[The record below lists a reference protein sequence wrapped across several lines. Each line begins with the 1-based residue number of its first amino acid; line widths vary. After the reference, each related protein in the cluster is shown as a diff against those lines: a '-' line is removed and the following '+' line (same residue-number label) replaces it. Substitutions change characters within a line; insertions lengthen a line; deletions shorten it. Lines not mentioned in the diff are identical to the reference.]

1 MIRCACKWD
10 STIKIICN
18 SAMEITTIVS
28 DEQNSQRK
36 LVLEKT
42 KQNYR
47 NIIQATIQ
55 WKSIINQM
63 SHEKAPW
70 YFPESY
76 PT

>member
-1 MIRCACKWD
+1 MTVTNA
-10 STIKIICN
+10 
-18 SAMEITTIVS
+18 VS
-28 DEQNSQRK
+28 EEQNTQRK
-36 LVLEKT
+36 NVLEKT
-42 KQNYR
+42 KENYR
-47 NIIQATIQ
+47 NTIKATIQ

>member
-1 MIRCACKWD
+1 MKSICDCA
-10 STIKIICN
+10 S
-18 SAMEITTIVS
+18 SLTTCIS
-28 DEQNSQRK
+28 EEQNMQRK
-36 LVLEKT
+36 QLLEKT
-42 KQNYR
+42 KENFR
-47 NIIQATIQ
+47 NTIQATLR

>member
-1 MIRCACKWD
+1 M
-10 STIKIICN
+10 S
-18 SAMEITTIVS
+18 ITTVVS
-28 DEQNSQRK
+28 EEQNSQRK
-36 LVLEKT
+36 YVLEKT
-42 KQNYR
+42 KESYR
-47 NIIQATIQ
+47 NIIQAAIR

>member
-1 MIRCACKWD
+1 M
-10 STIKIICN
+10 S
-18 SAMEITTIVS
+18 ITTAIS
-28 DEQNSQRK
+28 EEQNCQRK
-36 LVLEKT
+36 YVLEKT
-42 KQNYR
+42 KESYR
-47 NIIQATIQ
+47 NIIQAAIQ